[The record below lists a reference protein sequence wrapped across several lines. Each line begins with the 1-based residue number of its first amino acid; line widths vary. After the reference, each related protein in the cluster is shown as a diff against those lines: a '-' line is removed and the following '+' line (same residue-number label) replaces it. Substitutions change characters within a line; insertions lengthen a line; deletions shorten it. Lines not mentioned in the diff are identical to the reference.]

1 MVTPYS
7 SRFDPVPLSITPAE
21 PLRPS
26 TLEKHMSSSDV
37 ETDTSTADSHRLA
50 DEYVRRVNLRD
61 LDVLFALYA
70 PDFRNHA
77 ADGTTSG
84 VEETR
89 AVLASFLD
97 AVPDFAATP
106 VRVVA
111 EDDWFAITFVLTGTN
126 TGPFNGTPATGRSI
140 KVLEVRMFKVAD
152 GKLTDHWGLID
163 LPTLFAQLQS

>member
-1 MVTPYS
+1 
-7 SRFDPVPLSITPAE
+7 
-21 PLRPS
+21 
-26 TLEKHMSSSDV
+26 MSSSNV
-37 ETDTSTADSHRLA
+37 ETRTSAADLHRLA
-50 DEYVRRVNLRD
+50 DEYVRRVNLHD
-61 LDVLFALYA
+61 IDALFALYA

-77 ADGTTSG
+77 ADGTITG

-89 AVLASFLD
+89 AVLTSFLD

-111 EDDWFAITFVLTGTN
+111 EDDWFAISFILTGTN

-163 LPTLFAQLQS
+163 LATLFAQLQS

>member
-1 MVTPYS
+1 VKLAWALAWAGPGRRL
-7 SRFDPVPLSITPAE
+7 SR
-21 PLRPS
+21 
-26 TLEKHMSSSDV
+26 
-37 ETDTSTADSHRLA
+37 ETHTSTVDSHRLA

-61 LDVLFALYA
+61 LDTLFALYA

-84 VEETR
+84 VEEAR

-97 AVPDFAATP
+97 AVPDFTATP

-126 TGPFNGTPATGRSI
+126 TRPFNGTPATGRSI

>member
-1 MVTPYS
+1 
-7 SRFDPVPLSITPAE
+7 
-21 PLRPS
+21 
-26 TLEKHMSSSDV
+26 MSSSN
-37 ETDTSTADSHRLA
+37 ESRTSTVDLHQLA

-61 LDVLFALYA
+61 LDALFALYA

-77 ADGTTSG
+77 ADGTASG
-84 VEETR
+84 VEEAR

-106 VRVVA
+106 VRVIA

-140 KVLEVRMFKVAD
+140 KVLEVHMFKVTD

-163 LPTLFAQLQS
+163 LATLFTQLQS

>member
-1 MVTPYS
+1 
-7 SRFDPVPLSITPAE
+7 
-21 PLRPS
+21 
-26 TLEKHMSSSDV
+26 MSSSNA
-37 ETDTSTADSHRLA
+37 EPRTSAADLHRLA

-61 LDVLFALYA
+61 LDALFALYA

-77 ADGTTSG
+77 ADGTTTG
-84 VEETR
+84 LEEAR

-106 VRVVA
+106 VRVIA
-111 EDDWFAITFVLTGTN
+111 EDDWFAISFILTGTN
-126 TGPFNGTPATGRSI
+126 TGSFNGTPATGRSI

-163 LPTLFAQLQS
+163 LATLFAQLQS

>member
-1 MVTPYS
+1 MPS
-7 SRFDPVPLSITPAE
+7 SN
-21 PLRPS
+21 
-26 TLEKHMSSSDV
+26 V
-37 ETDTSTADSHRLA
+37 ETPTSTADLHRLA
-50 DEYVRRVNLRD
+50 DEYVRLVNLHD
-61 LDVLFALYA
+61 LDGLFALYA

-77 ADGTTSG
+77 AHGTTSG
-84 VEETR
+84 VEEAR

-111 EDDWFAITFVLTGTN
+111 EDDWFAISFILTGTN

-140 KVLEVRMFKVAD
+140 KVLEVRMFKVVD

-163 LPTLFAQLQS
+163 LTTLFAQLQS